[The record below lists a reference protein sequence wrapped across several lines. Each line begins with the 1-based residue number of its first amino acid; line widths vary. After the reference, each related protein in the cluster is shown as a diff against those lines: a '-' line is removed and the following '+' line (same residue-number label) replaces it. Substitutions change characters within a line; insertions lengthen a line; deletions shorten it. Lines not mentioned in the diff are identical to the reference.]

1 MSPDSVLF
9 MAPFVALL
17 AALLVRGRRG
27 SAGLVAL
34 AGLGGAVY
42 AARAH
47 GAVATVPPLLV
58 LIVGAVQA
66 LGGALADRRAVLSK
80 DEEAMLAGPLAGLG
94 RGDARRFLDQGL
106 WMEGRAG
113 DTLTREG
120 DHVTHLYWLAD
131 GEAEVIANDKVVGR
145 CASGQLIGE
154 ATILSPDPATATV
167 RLSRDAR
174 FWCAPAKSLSAFLSA
189 HPHTR
194 HALEHGF
201 TLSLKDKLDA
211 MNKLVA

>member
-1 MSPDSVLF
+1 MGADSILF
-9 MAPFVALL
+9 MAIFAAVL
-17 AALLVRGRRG
+17 AALLVRGRRVT
-27 SAGLVAL
+27 SGLLAL
-34 AGLGGAVY
+34 AGLGGAYY
-42 AARAH
+42 AWQEH
-47 GAVATVPPLLV
+47 GAMAELLPVLV
-58 LIVGAVQA
+58 LIVGAVQS

-80 DEEAMLAGPLAGLG
+80 EEEVMLTGPLAGLG

-106 WMEGRAG
+106 WMDGRKG

-120 DHVTHLYWLAD
+120 DHVTHLYWLAK

-145 CASGQLIGE
+145 CGAGQLIGE

-167 RLSRDAR
+167 RLTKAAR
-174 FWCAPAKSLSAFLSA
+174 FWCAPAKALSAFLTA

-201 TLSLKDKLDA
+201 TLSLKEKLDA
-211 MNKLVA
+211 MNKLRA